1 MVMPEAQAC
10 ETMGLVI
17 PATVPPTLQLRPTA
31 KAKAAMISEM
41 STHSKFHA
49 SLLHNL

>member
-31 KAKAAMISEM
+31 KAKARAKTEIDRY
-41 STHSKFHA
+41 
-49 SLLHNL
+49 